1 MKCADER
8 VVTCPYCGYD
18 WAMIRI
24 AGVEYID
31 HKPRKVFEFR
41 CEQCGMKGLHRERT
55 IDQVYKQVSL
65 QAIENNRDKILKNIL
80 QGE

>member
-1 MKCADER
+1 MKNEDER
-8 VVTCPYCGYD
+8 IVSCPYCGYD
-18 WAMIRI
+18 LAVIRI

-41 CEQCGMKGLHRERT
+41 CEQCGVKGLHRGRT

-80 QGE
+80 

>member
-24 AGVEYID
+24 AGVEYIE
-31 HKPRKVFEFR
+31 HRPNKVFEFR
-41 CEQCGMKGLHRERT
+41 CE
-55 IDQVYKQVSL
+55 
-65 QAIENNRDKILKNIL
+65 
-80 QGE
+80 

>member
-1 MKCADER
+1 MKSEDER
-8 VVTCPYCGYD
+8 IVSCPYCGYD
-18 WAMIRI
+18 WAVIRI

-41 CEQCGMKGLHRERT
+41 CEHCGMHGLHRGRT

-80 QGE
+80 